1 MMISVVIATINRG
14 DSVIQTID
22 SILNNHYPDFEIIV
36 VDQST
41 NDNCKKA
48 IDKYERKLPIFYHH
62 TDTVGMARARNLG
75 IGKADSEI
83 IAITDDDC
91 TVPENWLFEI
101 NQLFTEYPAVSIVF
115 GNVVPAKYD
124 ASSGFIPSYIREA
137 TRIVS
142 RVTDKNDIDG
152 LGACMAMRKQ
162 TWLECHGFDTMLGVG
177 GRLHSSSEGDLVLH
191 ALHKGYQVCETPVVF
206 TIHSGFR
213 TWTEGSWLIYRYWYG
228 TGAMYSKHLKLHPG
242 STCAILVALAWRWA
256 FGKSRVAASLG
267 PQTKR
272 MYRLRCFITGFLKGL
287 LLGVDRKTGHFKEVP

>member
-1 MMISVVIATINRG
+1 MMIFVLIAIINRG

-22 SILNNHYPDFEIIV
+22 CILNNHYPDFEIIV

-75 IGKADSEI
+75 IGKPDSEI

-124 ASSGFIPSYIREA
+124 DSSGFIPSYIREA

-152 LGACMAMRKQ
+152 LGACMAMRKRPGLNA
-162 TWLECHGFDTMLGVG
+162 TVSTLCWELVG
-177 GRLHSSSEGDLVLH
+177 GSIHLLRAIWSSMLCIRGIRFVRPLSCL
-191 ALHKGYQVCETPVVF
+191 QF
-206 TIHSGFR
+206 I
-213 TWTEGSWLIYRYWYG
+213 
-228 TGAMYSKHLKLHPG
+228 
-242 STCAILVALAWRWA
+242 
-256 FGKSRVAASLG
+256 AASG
-267 PQTKR
+267 PGQR
-272 MYRLRCFITGFLKGL
+272 AHGL
-287 LLGVDRKTGHFKEVP
+287 STVIGMVRYGSNV